1 MINREYTQVAKVTV
15 AVVVIPARY
24 GSTRFPGKPLA
35 LLKGKP
41 IIHWVYE
48 RAKDS
53 RLAQDVIVA
62 TDDERIFRSI
72 VEIGGKAVM
81 TEPHHASGTDR
92 IAEVARSLESDII
105 INVQGDEPFIKGD
118 MIDHTIEL
126 LKDPRASISTLARR
140 IESPEELIDPNV
152 VKVVF
157 DSEGFALYFSRSV
170 IPYYRDRW
178 KAPTVTCAT
187 DTSLFIENEI
197 EIYKHIGIY
206 GYRRD
211 ALLMLSRSPQ
221 SRLEK
226 IEKLEQ
232 LRALEKGLKIK
243 VGLTPYNT
251 IGIDTPEDLK
261 KAEELISKRE

>member
-1 MINREYTQVAKVTV
+1 MINHEYT

-24 GSTRFPGKPLA
+24 GSTRFPGKVLA

-41 IIHWVYE
+41 IIQWVYDA
-48 RAKDS
+48 AKSS

-81 TEPHHASGTDR
+81 TDPRHASGTDR
-92 IAEVARSLESDII
+92 IAEVARSLKSDII
-105 INVQGDEPFIKGD
+105 INVQGDEPLIKGD

-126 LKDPRASISTLARR
+126 LKDPRAFISTLARR
-140 IESPEELIDPNV
+140 IESPEELINPNV

-170 IPYYRDRW
+170 IPYHRDKW
-178 KAPTVTCAT
+178 K
-187 DTSLFIENEI
+187 DLNSLFIEDGMEV
-197 EIYKHIGIY
+197 YKHIGIY

-211 ALLMLSRSPQ
+211 SLLMLSSLPQ

-232 LRALEKGLKIK
+232 LRALENGLKIK

-261 KAEELISKRE
+261 MAEELIAR

>member
-1 MINREYTQVAKVTV
+1 MIKSEYK

-48 RAKDS
+48 HAKGS

-62 TDDERIFRSI
+62 TDDERIFRSV

-92 IAEVARSLESDII
+92 IAEVARSMTSDII
-105 INVQGDEPFIKGD
+105 INVQGDEPFINGD
-118 MIDHTIEL
+118 MIDQTIEL
-126 LKDPRASISTLARR
+126 LKDPKASISTLARR
-140 IESPEELIDPNV
+140 IESPEELINPNV

-178 KAPTVTCAT
+178 KALS
-187 DTSLFIENEI
+187 SLFIENGI
-197 EIYKHIGIY
+197 EVYKHIGIY

-211 ALLMLSRSPQ
+211 ALLILTSSPQ
-221 SRLEK
+221 SRLEG

-232 LRALEKGLKIK
+232 LRALERGLKIK
-243 VGLTPYNT
+243 VGLTHYNT

-261 KAEELISKRE
+261 RAEELMAG